1 MNAARTPG
9 SARTHPLCTTS
20 PVPAGSP
27 ASAPGLQKGENKKGE
42 NAKGGNAKHPAPGPV
57 LRGALGTEKIALPL
71 GRELLDEQELSAR
84 THAAPPGG
92 AESPQNTPAAFFFLI
107 FKPDTLRTCKNP
119 AKPAVLPGIPKQPA
133 IRAPRTH
140 RGCPQPSEDAEP
152 PGTEF

>member
-1 MNAARTPG
+1 MKAGVSPLRISPVIHRAGWWDGLTRSLFPG

-57 LRGALGTEKIALPL
+57 LPGALGTERIALPL

-84 THAAPPGG
+84 THTAPPGG
-92 AESPQNTPAAFFFLI
+92 
-107 FKPDTLRTCKNP
+107 
-119 AKPAVLPGIPKQPA
+119 
-133 IRAPRTH
+133 H
-140 RGCPQPSEDAEP
+140 
-152 PGTEF
+152 